1 MGEQNEFG
9 AAPEA
14 VESDGW
20 SIVDGGMERES
31 AADLAATLAADNPTP
46 EPKDDP
52 TADDRDAAGNDE
64 ATGDVAKPASG
75 DSAAPAGDDAKP
87 AASAQPA
94 KQRPIERRVSEIR
107 AEINALTG
115 QRHRTKAEAEA
126 AKMELA
132 DLQRKLEVARLDL
145 AKAKSGQQPD
155 GKSDAEPAAK
165 PGAKAAPADDAA
177 LKRPSWKEFDAA
189 GKDWDEFLEAQD
201 AYLEARI
208 EQSTGKAKAAFQ
220 SELDKLRQ
228 DADATAHEARIDGEH
243 RARIAAAKSAHA
255 DFADAISNL
264 KEVEATPFME
274 DVVRMHSDGAEL
286 LYQLGKNPDAA
297 AVLASYD
304 FTQEMFNAVM
314 ASKNP
319 AGVLLA
325 LASDPD
331 EFARLR
337 ALPSAQA
344 MFALG
349 ALDARQSA
357 SGTRERPATRGASVS
372 NAPAP
377 IRPVGS
383 GSKAPADDDNAD
395 DDEMPYEQWKA
406 REDARDAKKHRIGA
420 Y

>member
-1 MGEQNEFG
+1 MGEQDNEFG

-14 VESDGW
+14 VSSDGW
-20 SIVDGGMERES
+20 NIVDGGMERES
-31 AADLAATLAADNPTP
+31 AEDLAATLAADNPTA
-46 EPKDDP
+46 DP
-52 TADDRDAAGNDE
+52 AADAEDQTAEDRAAAGNDE
-64 ATGDVAKPASG
+64 AAGDVTKPARAGAS
-75 DSAAPAGDDAKP
+75 SAGNPAKP
-87 AASAQPA
+87 AASAPAA
-94 KQRPIERRVSEIR
+94 KQRPIERRVSELR
-107 AEINALTG
+107 AEINSLTG
-115 QRHRTKAEAEA
+115 QRHRTRAEAEA

-145 AKAKSGQQPD
+145 AKGHKTD
-155 GKSDAEPAAK
+155 GDKQDEAAPVAAK
-165 PGAKAAPADDAA
+165 PAYGA
-177 LKRPSWKEFDAA
+177 LKRPVWKEFDAE

-208 EQSTGKAKAAFQ
+208 EQSTGKTQAAFQ
-220 SELDKLRQ
+220 AELDRLRQ
-228 DADATAHEARIDGEH
+228 DADSAAHEARIAGEH
-243 RARIAAAKSAHA
+243 GARVRAAKSAHP
-255 DFADAISNL
+255 DFAEAIANL
-264 KEVEATPFME
+264 RDVEQTPFMA

-297 AVLASYD
+297 SVLTSFD
-304 FTQEMFNAVM
+304 FTREMFNAVM
-314 ASKNP
+314 ESKNP

-337 ALPSAQA
+337 ALPASQV

-349 ALDARQSA
+349 ALDARSSA
-357 SGTRERPATRGASVS
+357 SGTRERPATRGASIS

-377 IRPVGS
+377 IRPVG
-383 GSKAPADDDNAD
+383 GVGKAPADDDDAN
-395 DDEMPYEQWKA
+395 DDELPYEQWKA